1 VTQVVS
7 QYAPI
12 MLTSIAISREEHTA
26 RVERLCEHLAAS
38 SLSGAVLFDPYYVL
52 YYSGFAFIPTER
64 PIAFAVSAE
73 AEPAMLVPRL
83 EVEHAGGATGIERI
97 GHYDEY
103 PGDPRAETAL
113 ADLLASMGIGGQI
126 GADQDGYPWI
136 LGYQGPT
143 LSELTGSE
151 VVRVVPFVEAQMA
164 VKSEAELAL
173 IRESAKWGNLAH
185 RLLQQYTRPGLTET
199 EVTQRASDEATTAM
213 LQTLGS
219 LYRGQNPVFRRAH
232 AGYRGQIGRGSAIP
246 HALANNVVFQEGDVL
261 VTGASADVWGYLS
274 ELERT
279 MVIGEPTEEQ
289 RRMFDH
295 MVALQDIA
303 FEGIKPGARCSDV
316 DRAVRA
322 YFDEHDLM
330 MYWRHHTGHA
340 IGLRYHEG
348 PFLDTGDDTEIVPG
362 MVFTVEPGLYSPELG
377 GFRHSDTAVVTD
389 DGVELVTYY
398 PRDLESLTLPV

>member
-1 VTQVVS
+1 MS
-7 QYAPI
+7 
-12 MLTSIAISREEHTA
+12 
-26 RVERLCEHLAAS
+26 
-38 SLSGAVLFDPYYVL
+38 
-52 YYSGFAFIPTER
+52 
-64 PIAFAVSAE
+64 
-73 AEPAMLVPRL
+73 
-83 EVEHAGGATGIERI
+83 
-97 GHYDEY
+97 
-103 PGDPRAETAL
+103 
-113 ADLLASMGIGGQI
+113 IGGQI

-143 LSELTGSE
+143 LSELTSGE

-173 IRESAKWGNLAH
+173 IRESSKWGNLAH
-185 RLLQQYTRPGLTET
+185 RLLQQYTQVGLTET

-213 LQTLGS
+213 LQTLGP
-219 LYRGQNPVFRRAH
+219 LYRGFNMFARGAH

-261 VTGASADVWGYLS
+261 VTGASAAMWGYLS

-279 MVIGEPTEEQ
+279 MVIGPPTDEQ

-303 FEGIKPGARCSDV
+303 FDAIKPGARCSDV

-330 MYWRHHTGHA
+330 PYWRHHTGHA

>member
-1 VTQVVS
+1 
-7 QYAPI
+7 

-26 RVERLCEHLAAS
+26 RVARLCEHLAAS

-52 YYSGFAFIPTER
+52 YYTGFAFIPTER

-73 AEPAMLVPRL
+73 GERAMLVPRL

-97 GHYDEY
+97 AHYDEY
-103 PGDPRAETAL
+103 PGDPRAELAL
-113 ADLLASMGIGGQI
+113 ADLLAAMSIGGQI

-136 LGYQGPT
+136 LGYQGPS
-143 LSELTGSE
+143 LSELTSSD

-173 IRESAKWGNLAH
+173 IRESSKWGNLAH
-185 RLLQQYTRPGLTET
+185 RLLQQYTRVGLTET
-199 EVTQRASDEATTAM
+199 EVTQRASNEATVAM
-213 LQTLGS
+213 LQTLGP
-219 LYRGQNPVFRRAH
+219 LYRGFNMFARGAH

-261 VTGASADVWGYLS
+261 VTGASAAMWGYLS

-279 MVIGEPTEEQ
+279 MVIGEPTDEQ

-295 MVALQDIA
+295 MVCLQDIA
-303 FEGIKPGARCSDV
+303 FEAIKPGARCCDV

-330 MYWRHHTGHA
+330 PYWRHHTGHA

-377 GFRHSDTAVVTD
+377 GFRHSDTAVVTE

-398 PRDLESLTLPV
+398 PRDIESLTLPV

>member
-1 VTQVVS
+1 
-7 QYAPI
+7 

-52 YYSGFAFIPTER
+52 YYTGFAFIPTER
-64 PIAFAVSAE
+64 PMAFAVSAE
-73 AEPAMLVPRL
+73 GEQALLVPRL

-97 GHYDEY
+97 AHYDEY
-103 PGDPRAETAL
+103 PGDPRAEHAL
-113 ADLLASMGIGGQI
+113 ADALAAMGIAGQI

-136 LGYQGPT
+136 LGYQGPS
-143 LSELTGSE
+143 LSELTSGE
-151 VVRVVPFVEAQMA
+151 VVRVVAFVEAQMA

-173 IRESAKWGNLAH
+173 IRESSKWGNLAH
-185 RLLQQYTRPGLTET
+185 RLLQQYTRVGLTET

-213 LQTLGS
+213 LQTLGP
-219 LYRGQNPVFRRAH
+219 LYRGQNPVVHGAH

-261 VTGASADVWGYLS
+261 VTGANAAVWGYLS

-279 MVIGEPTEEQ
+279 MVIGEPNDEQ
-289 RRMFDH
+289 RRLFDH

-303 FEGIKPGARCSDV
+303 FEAIKPGALCSDV
-316 DRAVRA
+316 DGAVRA
-322 YFDEHDLM
+322 YFDDHELM
-330 MYWRHHTGHA
+330 PYWRHHTGHA

-348 PFLDTGDDTEIVPG
+348 PFLDTGDHTEIVPG

-377 GFRHSDTAVVTD
+377 GFRHSDTAVVTE

-398 PRDLESLTLPV
+398 PRDLESLTLLQ